1 MKTQLIKII
10 LLGLLTSVVMSPAW
24 SKDVPSTTGFIEGK
38 VTLYQDPDK
47 AGAYRYEKPGLDLK
61 NYDRIA
67 FEPVEIWIHP
77 KSKYKGISPDDL
89 KLIADSFLK
98 TLVDEL
104 EPTYPVVSKA
114 GPGTLRVRLAL
125 TNVKLKKKKRGL
137 LGWTPIGIVVTAAK
151 DAAGSR
157 ISLVD
162 ARIEVELLDAVSGER
177 LGVLVDKG
185 LTASKKKDEKLSWDD
200 IEERL
205 RFYAKRFRARLDA
218 AHQ

>member
-1 MKTQLIKII
+1 MKTQLIKIV

-47 AGAYRYEKPGLDLK
+47 AGAYRYEKPGLELK
-61 NYDRIA
+61 NYNRVA
-67 FEPVEIWIHP
+67 FEPMEIWIHP

-89 KLIADSFLK
+89 KTIADNFVH
-98 TLVDEL
+98 TMVDEL

-114 GPGTLRVRLAL
+114 GPGTIVVRLAI
-125 TNVKLKKKKRGL
+125 TNVKMKKKKRGL
-137 LGWTPIGIVVTAAK
+137 LGYTPIGFVVTAA
-151 DAAGSR
+151 AGPR
-157 ISLVD
+157 VSLFD
-162 ARIEVELLDAVSGER
+162 ARIEAELLDALTGER
-177 LGVLVDKG
+177 LAVLVDKG
-185 LTASKKKDEKLSWDD
+185 LIASKEKDEKLSWDD
-200 IEERL
+200 IDERL